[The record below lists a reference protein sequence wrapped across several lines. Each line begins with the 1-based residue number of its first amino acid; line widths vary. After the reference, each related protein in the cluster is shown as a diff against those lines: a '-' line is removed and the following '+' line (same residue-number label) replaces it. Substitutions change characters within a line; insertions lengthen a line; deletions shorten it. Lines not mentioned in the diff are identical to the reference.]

1 MMLTKVTLRRIKP
14 NSVLFFKGEE
24 AAIVVSG
31 TLQLISHEHDL
42 ACPYIACSYNPG
54 DVIGLDI
61 DNGWS
66 DAQHSWIC
74 AW

>member
-1 MMLTKVTLRRIKP
+1 MMLKKVTLRRLKQ

-24 AAIVVSG
+24 AAIVVTG
-31 TLQLISHEHDL
+31 TLNLITHETDL
-42 ACPYIACSYNPG
+42 VYPHIACCYNPG

-66 DAQHSWIC
+66 DA
-74 AW
+74 

>member
-1 MMLTKVTLRRIKP
+1 MMLKKVTLRRLKP

-24 AAIVVSG
+24 AAIVVTG
-31 TLQLISHEHDL
+31 TLHLITHETDL
-42 ACPYIACSYNPG
+42 VYPHIACCYNPG

-66 DAQHSWIC
+66 DA
-74 AW
+74 